1 MKEFVTLKNGLKMPR
16 LGMGMWYI
24 GEESSKA
31 RSEYEAIRMGID
43 SGVKLIDTAEMYGMG
58 RSEAFVGRAIKNY
71 DRSSLFLVSKVLPS
85 NAGRNH
91 IRYSLEHSLKRLE
104 TDYLDMYLYHW
115 IGDTP
120 FPEVVESMERFVEEG
135 IIRSW
140 GVSNFDTED
149 MVELVEHS
157 GGENCVVNQ
166 VLYHLGSRGIEYD
179 LLPYIKE
186 KNIYP
191 MSYCPLAQGGSLA
204 KGILQNETVMTI
216 AKSHNLSTSQVLL
229 AFVLANEDMIAIPR
243 SSSARHTLENAAV
256 RNITL
261 TAEELELLN
270 QAFPAPNHKVPLDV
284 C

>member
-58 RSEAFVGRAIKNY
+58 RSESFVGRAIKNY

-120 FPEVVESMERFVEEG
+120 FPEVVESMERFVAFDVETPNYRNDRMSAIG
-135 IIRSW
+135 ISVIED
-140 GVSNFDTED
+140 GVPD
-149 MVELVEHS
+149 MLILPENLQARETAS
-157 GGENCVVNQ
+157 GSPRVHQQAEK
-166 VLYHLGSRGIEYD
+166 RGAVDRTKILCLFLF
-179 LLPYIKE
+179 LLPSKQGAE
-186 KNIYP
+186 K
-191 MSYCPLAQGGSLA
+191 AERGG
-204 KGILQNETVMTI
+204 
-216 AKSHNLSTSQVLL
+216 
-229 AFVLANEDMIAIPR
+229 
-243 SSSARHTLENAAV
+243 
-256 RNITL
+256 
-261 TAEELELLN
+261 
-270 QAFPAPNHKVPLDV
+270 
-284 C
+284 

>member
-31 RSEYEAIRMGID
+31 RNEYEAIRMGID
-43 SGVKLIDTAEMYGMG
+43 SGLTLIDTAEMYGMG

-91 IRYSLEHSLKRLE
+91 IRNALEHSLRRLE

-115 IGDTP
+115 IGATP

-179 LLPYIKE
+179 LLPYMKE

-204 KGILQNETVMTI
+204 KGILQNETVLTI

-256 RNITL
+256 RNVTL

>member
-31 RSEYEAIRMGID
+31 RNEYEAIRMGID
-43 SGVKLIDTAEMYGMG
+43 SGLTLIDTAEMYGMG

-91 IRYSLEHSLKRLE
+91 IRNALEHSLRRLE

-115 IGDTP
+115 IGATP

-179 LLPYIKE
+179 LLPYMKE

-204 KGILQNETVMTI
+204 KGILQNETVLTI

>member
-1 MKEFVTLKNGLKMPR
+1 MKEYVTLKNGLKMPR

-24 GEESSKA
+24 GEESTKA

-43 SGVKLIDTAEMYGMG
+43 AGLKLIDTAEMYGMG
-58 RSEAFVGRAIKNY
+58 RSESFVGRAIKNY

-91 IRYSLEHSLKRLE
+91 IRSSLEHSLRRLE
-104 TDYLDMYLYHW
+104 TDYLDLYLYHW
-115 IGDTP
+115 IGETP

-149 MVELVEHS
+149 MIELVEHS

-179 LLPYIKE
+179 LLPYLKD

-191 MSYCPLAQGGSLA
+191 MSYCPLAQGGSLSR
-204 KGILQNETVMTI
+204 GILQDETVQKI
-216 AKSHNLSTSQVLL
+216 ARNHNLSPSQVLL

-243 SSSARHTLENAAV
+243 SSSAKHMLENAAV
-256 RNITL
+256 RN
-261 TAEELELLN
+261 TALSQEELALLN
-270 QAFPAPNHKVPLDV
+270 KAFPAPDHKVPLDV

>member
-31 RSEYEAIRMGID
+31 RNEYEAIRMGID
-43 SGVKLIDTAEMYGMG
+43 SGLTLIDTAEMYGMG

-91 IRYSLEHSLKRLE
+91 IRNALEHSLRRLE

-115 IGDTP
+115 IGATP

-179 LLPYIKE
+179 LLPYMKE

-204 KGILQNETVMTI
+204 KGILQNETVQTI

>member
-31 RSEYEAIRMGID
+31 RNEYEAIRMGID
-43 SGVKLIDTAEMYGMG
+43 SGLTLIDTAEMYGMG

-91 IRYSLEHSLKRLE
+91 IRNALEHSLRRLE

-115 IGDTP
+115 IGATP

-135 IIRSW
+135 VIRSW

-179 LLPYIKE
+179 LLPYMKE

-204 KGILQNETVMTI
+204 KGILQNETVLTV

>member
-1 MKEFVTLKNGLKMPR
+1 MKEYVTLKNGLKMPR

-24 GEESSKA
+24 GEESAKA

-43 SGVKLIDTAEMYGMG
+43 AGLKLIDTAEMYGMG
-58 RSEAFVGRAIKNY
+58 RSESFVGRAIKNY

-91 IRYSLEHSLKRLE
+91 IRSSLEHSLRRLE
-104 TDYLDMYLYHW
+104 TDYLDLYLYHW

-149 MVELVEHS
+149 MIELVEHS

-179 LLPYIKE
+179 LLPYLKD
-186 KNIYP
+186 KDIYP
-191 MSYCPLAQGGSLA
+191 MSYCPLAQGGSLSR
-204 KGILQNETVMTI
+204 GILQDETVLKI
-216 AKSHNLSTSQVLL
+216 ARNHNLSPSQVLL

-243 SSSARHTLENAAV
+243 SSSARHMLENAAV
-256 RNITL
+256 RNTTL
-261 TAEELELLN
+261 SQEELALLN
-270 QAFPAPNHKVPLDV
+270 LAFPAPDHKVPLDV

>member
-31 RSEYEAIRMGID
+31 RNEYEAIRMGID
-43 SGVKLIDTAEMYGMG
+43 SGLTLIDTAEMYGMG

-91 IRYSLEHSLKRLE
+91 IRNALEHSLRRLE

-115 IGDTP
+115 IGATP

-157 GGENCVVNQ
+157 GGENCLVNQ

-179 LLPYIKE
+179 LLPYMKE

-204 KGILQNETVMTI
+204 KGILQNETVLTI